1 MKVRVEVECSPE
13 EARAFFGLPDVAP
26 VNEMLVE
33 EMKKRTQQNMSML
46 EPDALMRAWMT
57 FGGQAQEQF
66 FKIMSGAM
74 TSAPP
79 RK

>member
-1 MKVRVEVECSPE
+1 MKVRFEIECSPE
-13 EARAFFGLPDVAP
+13 EARRFFGLPDVTP

-33 EMKKRTQQNMSML
+33 EMKKRTQQNMNML
-46 EPDALMRAWMT
+46 EPDALMRAWMN

-74 TSAPP
+74 TGPP
-79 RK
+79 SRT

>member
-13 EARAFFGLPDVAP
+13 EARAFFGLPDVSP
-26 VNEMLVE
+26 VNELLVE
-33 EMKKRTQQNMSML
+33 EMKKRTQQNMNML
-46 EPDALMRAWMT
+46 EPDALMRAWMN

-66 FKIMSGAM
+66 FKIMSGSL
-74 TSAPP
+74 TGTPP